1 MNLQAFLVGSFAT
14 KLVST
19 TVLIIIVLIIRKYIV
34 HWEKA
39 EKALL
44 QAARDVSLPC
54 IDKAGRV
61 MKA

>member
-44 QAARDVSLPC
+44 QAAKGCKPPLH
-54 IDKAGRV
+54 
-61 MKA
+61 